1 MRRKMRR
8 KKLVRQWRVM
18 TKMRRKSPMKKS
30 LRTKKLVRHAAFAS
44 SLSLHD
50 GTNVL
55 PASCPHGGSGGGG
68 GDGEA
73 DGGGSGGG
81 GDGEADGGGEADGRG
96 RQEPRR
102 CPRPES
108 CSNGS

>member
-1 MRRKMRR
+1 M
-8 KKLVRQWRVM
+8 
-18 TKMRRKSPMKKS
+18 PS

-55 PASCPHGGSGGGG
+55 PASCPHGGGGGDGEADGGGGDGG

-73 DGGGSGGG
+73 DGGGSGG
-81 GDGEADGGGEADGRG
+81 DGNGVRMRAVSSGVW
-96 RQEPRR
+96 QTPMPLPRSM
-102 CPRPES
+102 PQFGLAVSPHFGS
-108 CSNGS
+108 CNIILLLQ

>member
-1 MRRKMRR
+1 M
-8 KKLVRQWRVM
+8 
-18 TKMRRKSPMKKS
+18 PS

-55 PASCPHGGSGGGG
+55 PASCPHGGGG

-73 DGGGSGGG
+73 DGGGSGG
-81 GDGEADGGGEADGRG
+81 DGCGVRMQAVSSGVW
-96 RQEPRR
+96 QTPMPLPRSM
-102 CPRPES
+102 PQFGLAVSPHFGS
-108 CSNGS
+108 CNIILLLQ